1 MQLFSYFLVNF
12 LFLLYYFYLALNSD
26 YYFTCPVNLFAQ
38 KLAEHG
44 NRVYNYHFTQVF
56 NLCIFL
62 DCKKNKLL
70 YWTAYRCRVVT
81 RGAWGS
87 WMGVKH
93 GDEMEFT
100 FGHPLSN
107 TDHNYTEAERDLS
120 RKMMKYFTD
129 FAKTG

>member
-1 MQLFSYFLVNF
+1 MSSSN
-12 LFLLYYFYLALNSD
+12 
-26 YYFTCPVNLFAQ
+26 P
-38 KLAEHG
+38 
-44 NRVYNYHFTQVF
+44 
-56 NLCIFL
+56 
-62 DCKKNKLL
+62 
-70 YWTAYRCRVVT
+70 
-81 RGAWGS
+81 WGQ

-93 GDEMEFT
+93 GDEIEFV